1 MDVGQGGLSMLA
13 EVWGPRL
20 VGESEGAKQ
29 AAGRGVNRC
38 ERILTARQGVRCQ
51 SINVEH
57 PREDSA
63 CPTRAATHTYI
74 HTHTFVHIHTNTR
87 APLVTYTTHF
97 ALPNIYNTSV

>member
-29 AAGRGVNRC
+29 AAGRGRGVNRC
-38 ERILTARQGVRCQ
+38 ERILNARHGVQCQ

-63 CPTRAATHTYI
+63 RPTRA
-74 HTHTFVHIHTNTR
+74 VGD
-87 APLVTYTTHF
+87 
-97 ALPNIYNTSV
+97 